1 MTSPQPKPD
10 TVPAEGVTVT
20 PTNSARPRAAD
31 ARGSLNPVKVFTDSM
46 IASKIWFTIAVLA
59 VIWALVQPFLLI
71 DRLKQT
77 ERVVIVDPE
86 NTYYVTPLMDFKDAN
101 EMHVNQVALAA
112 IALFDRNPN
121 GSDNEF
127 LLTKMY
133 LKDALEGARAMIE
146 KDKEEFQGK
155 QLHQKLEITNIQILS
170 TREDVVLAQLK
181 GNLVRTGVFNN
192 RSFTE
197 ALELNVS
204 YTLVRNPNL
213 RLNGRFPTAVYAF
226 KTQQT

>member
-1 MTSPQPKPD
+1 MASPLPKTETP
-10 TVPAEGVTVT
+10 PEGVTT
-20 PTNSARPRAAD
+20 SPTNAVRPRVAD
-31 ARGSLNPVKVFTDSM
+31 ARGRWNPVKVFTDSM
-46 IASKIWFTIAVLA
+46 IASKIWFTVALLA
-59 VIWALVQPFLLI
+59 VIWALVQPFFLI

-86 NTYYVTPLMDFKDAN
+86 NTYYVSPLMDFKDAN
-101 EMHVNQVALAA
+101 QLHVNQVALAA
-112 IALFDRNPN
+112 IAFFDRNPN

-133 LKDALEGARAMIE
+133 LKEALDAARALIE
-146 KDKEEFQGK
+146 RDKDEFQGK

-170 TREDVVLAQLK
+170 TREDVILAQLK

-192 RSFTE
+192 QSFTE
-197 ALELNVS
+197 ALEVNVS
-204 YTLVRNPNL
+204 YTMVRNPNL

-226 KTQQT
+226 KIQQT